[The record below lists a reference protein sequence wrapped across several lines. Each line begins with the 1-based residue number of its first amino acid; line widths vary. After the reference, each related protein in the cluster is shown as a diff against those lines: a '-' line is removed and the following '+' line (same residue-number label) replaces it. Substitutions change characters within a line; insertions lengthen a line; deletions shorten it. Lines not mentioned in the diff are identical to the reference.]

1 MQPSYV
7 YDTSDRAPAYEG
19 AQTVNANL
27 VLEGGAMRGQFTA
40 GVLDFFMDQNLWCEH
55 VIGTSAGALNGYNYV
70 AGELGRTCFLNT
82 KYCDDPRYLSMK
94 NFVRTGNALGRDFVF
109 HEIPETLEPF
119 NFKAFRE
126 SPMELTTVA
135 SDLETGEADYHVME
149 TADDERDIEYL
160 RASASMPLVSHIVE
174 LDGKKLLDGGPCD
187 SIPLLHSMLMGNT
200 DKHIVVLTQD
210 ATYEKGPNKLMPVL
224 SQMYA
229 NFPYYLERLRY
240 RHIEYNRTY
249 RQVARMHKAGELF
262 AIQPQRPVEVRSM
275 EHDQDKLLDLYAQGY
290 AEAARTWNDLQEYL
304 AK

>member
-94 NFVRTGNALGRDFVF
+94 NFVRTGDALGRDFVF

-174 LDGKKLLDGGPCD
+174 LDGKSC
-187 SIPLLHSMLMGNT
+187 ST
-200 DKHIVVLTQD
+200 
-210 ATYEKGPNKLMPVL
+210 
-224 SQMYA
+224 
-229 NFPYYLERLRY
+229 
-240 RHIEYNRTY
+240 
-249 RQVARMHKAGELF
+249 
-262 AIQPQRPVEVRSM
+262 
-275 EHDQDKLLDLYAQGY
+275 
-290 AEAARTWNDLQEYL
+290 AARATAYRCCIPCSWAIPTNTSWCSR
-304 AK
+304 KTRHS